1 MQGWD
6 DLREVEAPALSVD
19 QAVKD
24 LDKNF
29 VRMFSTEEGKVVLD
43 YLVSMT
49 LDQPTWYPGE
59 DPSHGYAREGQ
70 NSIVREIMK
79 RIERGR
85 NYE

>member
-19 QAVKD
+19 QAAKD

-29 VRMFSTEEGKVVLD
+29 VRTFSTEEGKVVFD

-49 LDQPTWYPGE
+49 LDQPAWYPGE

-70 NSIVREIMK
+70 NSIVREIIK